1 MRIRRN
7 RIPGGIPIQGARF
20 GSRAIRQVSTRQ
32 TTLRI
37 FNACAGISSYQ
48 SWTRVIAYRDVSIAS
63 GNNVQ
68 GAGAVGVGVQGPGL
82 GRFKLVALVMLGG
95 PTVVLRYRRY
105 GSAAC
110 GSCCLQSIRDLHFD
124 GHRDVEYNR
133 ILFVREIAE
142 RALLPN
148 TSTGMSVH
156 EANTAQS
163 WVRVFSNREGTRAT
177 WKLSVDIG
185 VLGPMFAPVT
195 ATPEFGGGTTHTAV
209 WSG

>member
-20 GSRAIRQVSTRQ
+20 GSRAIRQASTRQ

-63 GNNVQ
+63 FGDNVQ
-68 GAGAVGVGVQGPGL
+68 GAGAVGVQAGGTGD
-82 GRFKLVALVMLGG
+82 AGG
-95 PTVVLRYRRY
+95 PTVVLRYRRC

-110 GSCCLQSIRDLHFD
+110 HG
-124 GHRDVEYNR
+124 DVEYNR
-133 ILFVREIAE
+133 ILFVLEIGAQ
-142 RALLPN
+142 RPFN
-148 TSTGMSVH
+148 HDFMSGC
-156 EANTAQS
+156 A
-163 WVRVFSNREGTRAT
+163 VFSNREGTRAT
-177 WKLSVDIG
+177 WKASLLLSTRDPVYLSVDIG
-185 VLGPMFAPVT
+185 VLGPIFAPVT

-209 WSG
+209 LSG

>member
-7 RIPGGIPIQGARF
+7 RIPGDIPIQGARF
-20 GSRAIRQVSTRQ
+20 GSRAIRQASTRQ

-37 FNACAGISSYQ
+37 FNARAGISSYQ

-63 GNNVQ
+63 FGNNVQ
-68 GAGAVGVGVQGPGL
+68 GAGAVGVQAGGTGD
-82 GRFKLVALVMLGG
+82 AGG
-95 PTVVLRYRRY
+95 PTVVLRYRRCS
-105 GSAAC
+105 SAAC
-110 GSCCLQSIRDLHFD
+110 HG
-124 GHRDVEYNR
+124 DVEYNR
-133 ILFVREIAE
+133 ILFVLEIGAQRPFNHGFMCSGWPAG

-163 WVRVFSNREGTRAT
+163 WASLLLSTRDPVY
-177 WKLSVDIG
+177 LSVDIG
-185 VLGPMFAPVT
+185 ALGPMFAPVT

-209 WSG
+209 LSG